1 MGIIMR
7 GFIKVFLTVCFCTF
21 LGCKALGQKF
31 TTHSVKQNETL
42 YSIAKQ
48 YGVSQEEILKYNKE
62 LKNGASLSINTILVI
77 PSSSGAVT
85 NTKPNQ
91 KEKGQVANGE
101 VAELVNRI
109 MNDSVAKREPIG
121 FVEHKVKKKETLYGI
136 AKEYGVTEE
145 EIKKYN
151 TQLYAAQLD
160 RKMVIRIP
168 KYRKPTEPQNTI
180 DIGDFEKYIVAPKE
194 TRWSIAHKYGITI
207 DSMLVLNPSLSK
219 TSNYLQEGYE
229 LLLPRIAGSTV
240 ENQETQLFTSYTV
253 PPKMNFYRLEK
264 EFGVKSD
271 EVVRLNPEITE
282 RGGLKEGMVIRLPER
297 RLDPGEINTDNY
309 IFYEVKPKQNE
320 FRLTR
325 KFGMSWEEL
334 IQLNPELRDGLK
346 AGMVLKLPKNQV
358 GDFEVRNS
366 LVLDKINLLDSINVE
381 NRPKIMFLLPFRLD
395 KLDLN
400 DAETVEW
407 TIQNR
412 NSLKYSLGLYSGA
425 LVALDSIKSLGV
437 SVDVKTFDNR
447 LDLQRTKEILQREN
461 LGSYNA
467 IFGPLD
473 VLSLKEASTQAASY
487 NLPVIAPVPAK
498 SDISLGNVFFSYTPE
513 ETLREH
519 LLKFISDKRE
529 DENIIIIADAKN
541 RIVKDSILSKFP
553 SAKLVTVKE
562 EEENIGINRD
572 KLEQQLSNE
581 TENWVFVESDN
592 FKLISSVVSI
602 LNSFHNSV
610 LEMEDPKAK
619 KIRVRMFTTDKNNAF
634 DNDVISSTHLSNLRF
649 TYPSVYRE
657 APSDAFERRYKAK
670 YGVVPERFAVRG
682 FDVTFDLLLKL
693 AYKNDLLDVSKFIG
707 ETQYSGS
714 KFDYEK
720 DISSGY
726 FNKASYIMGY
736 ENMYIKELE

>member
-1 MGIIMR
+1 MKV
-7 GFIKVFLTVCFCTF
+7 FIKVFLTVCFSMF

-48 YGVSQEEILKYNKE
+48 YRVSQEEILKYNKE
-62 LKNGASLSINTILVI
+62 LKSGESLSINTILVI
-77 PSSSGAVT
+77 PS
-85 NTKPNQ
+85 
-91 KEKGQVANGE
+91 ANGTKVDTTPKGGE
-101 VAELVNRI
+101 RNRETNGDVAALVNKI
-109 MNDSVAKREPIG
+109 TNDSVIKREPIG
-121 FVEHKVKKKETLYGI
+121 FVEHRVKKRETLYGI

-151 TQLYAAQLD
+151 TQLYSAQLD
-160 RKMVIRIP
+160 RKMTLRIP
-168 KYRKPTEPQNTI
+168 KYRTPEKDQNII
-180 DIGDFEKYIVAPKE
+180 DVGDYEKYIVSPKE

-229 LLLPRIAGSTV
+229 LLLPKIAGSTV
-240 ENQETQLFTSYTV
+240 DNQETQLYTSYTV

-282 RGGLKEGMVIRLPER
+282 RGGLKEGMVIRLPEKKSN
-297 RLDPGEINTDNY
+297 PGEINTDNY

-334 IQLNPELRDGLK
+334 IMLNPELRNGLK

-358 GDFEVRNS
+358 GEFEVRNS
-366 LVLDKINLLDSINVE
+366 LVLDKINLIDSINVE

-412 NSLKYSLGLYSGA
+412 NSLRYSLGLYSGA

-487 NLPVIAPVPAK
+487 NVPVIAPVPAK

-513 ETLREH
+513 ETLRVH
-519 LLKFISDKRE
+519 MLKFVSEKRK

-541 RIVKDSILSKFP
+541 KVVKDSILSKFP
-553 SAKLVTVKE
+553 SAKLISVKE
-562 EEENIGINRD
+562 EEKNIGINRD
-572 KLEQQLSNE
+572 KLELQLSRE

-610 LEMEDPKAK
+610 LELEDPKAK
-619 KIRVRMFTTDKNNAF
+619 TIKVRMFTTDKNNAF

-657 APSDAFERRYKAK
+657 APLDAFQKRYKARF
-670 YGVVPERFAVRG
+670 GVEPDRFAVRG

-693 AYKNDLLDVSKFIG
+693 AYRNDLLDVSKYIG

-736 ENMYIKELE
+736 DNMFIKELE

>member
-1 MGIIMR
+1 MKDLVKI
-7 GFIKVFLTVCFCTF
+7 FFTVCFSVF

-42 YSIAKQ
+42 YSISKR
-48 YGVSQEEILKYNKE
+48 YGVSQDEILKYNKE
-62 LKNGASLSINTILVI
+62 LRKGEPLSINTILVI
-77 PSSSGAVT
+77 PNAGEVSAQPERTEPTKGNGEPVDGAV
-85 NTKPNQ
+85 
-91 KEKGQVANGE
+91 E
-101 VAELVNRI
+101 ELVNRI
-109 MNDSVAKREPIG
+109 INDSVVKREPMG
-121 FVEHKVKKKETLYGI
+121 FVNHRVGKKETLYGI
-136 AKEYGVTEE
+136 AQEYGVTEE

-151 TQLYAAQLD
+151 KELYSSQLK
-160 RKMVIRIP
+160 RKMVIRVP
-168 KYRKPTEPQNTI
+168 KYKKVDEDQNTI
-180 DIGDFEKYIVAPKE
+180 DVGDYEKYVVAPKE
-194 TRWSIAHKYGITI
+194 TRWSIANKYGITI

-229 LLLPRIAGSTV
+229 LLLPKIAGSTV
-240 ENQETQLFTSYTV
+240 DNQETQLYTSYTV
-253 PPKMNFYRLEK
+253 PAKMNFYRLEK
-264 EFGVKSD
+264 EFEVKSD

-282 RGGLKEGMVIRLPER
+282 RGGLKEGMVIRLPETK
-297 RLDPGEINTDNY
+297 LDPGAINTDNY

-334 IQLNPELRDGLK
+334 IKLNPELKNGLK

-358 GDFEVRNS
+358 GEFEVRNS
-366 LVLDKINLLDSINVE
+366 LILDKINLLDSINVE
-381 NRPKIMFLLPFRLD
+381 NKPKIMFLLPFRLD

-400 DAETVEW
+400 DEESVEW
-407 TIQNR
+407 TIENR

-447 LDLQRTKEILQREN
+447 LDLQRTREILQREN

-498 SDISLGNVFFSYTPE
+498 SDISLGNVFFSYTQE
-513 ETLREH
+513 ETLRDRM
-519 LLKFISDKRE
+519 LKFVSEKHT
-529 DENIIIIADAKN
+529 DENIIIIADSKN
-541 RIVKDSILSKFP
+541 KMVQDSILSRFP
-553 SAKLVTVKE
+553 NAKIVNVKE

-572 KLEQQLSNE
+572 KLELQLSE
-581 TENWVFVESDN
+581 DVENWVFVESDN

-602 LNSFHNSV
+602 LNSFHNAV
-610 LEMEDPKAK
+610 LDIENPEAK
-619 KIRVRMFTTDKNNAF
+619 KIMVRMFTTDKNNAF

-649 TYPSVYRE
+649 AYPSVYRE
-657 APSDAFERRYKAK
+657 APSDSFVARYKK
-670 YGVVPERFAVRG
+670 RFGDTPDKFAVRG
-682 FDVTFDLLLKL
+682 FDITYDLLLKL
-693 AYKNDLLDVSKFIG
+693 AYKNNLLDVSKFIG
-707 ETQYSGS
+707 ETQYSGN

-726 FNKASYIMGY
+726 FNQASYIIGY
-736 ENMYIKELE
+736 DNMYIKELE